1 VLRQELPDRPKREQ
15 SIVKYLP
22 LIWAGLRRKPARSIF
37 TLLSIV
43 VAFLLFGMLQGM
55 NAGFAKVIADQHLD
69 RLLTDPRV
77 PGGAPMPMSA
87 LTQIE
92 NVPGV
97 TAVAPRAIFFGS
109 FQQPKNG
116 VFALATDVERW
127 FAVRP
132 EFVIPKDRLE
142 ALLTT
147 RAGMVVTPAMLDRYG
162 WKVGDKIPVESR
174 ILKQDGSGQWIFDLV
189 GVFDATDNP
198 GQGMLALINYSYF
211 DEARATNRGTAD
223 RFIVRIADPKKSAE
237 TSAAIDK
244 LFANST
250 HETRTQSEK
259 EMAQSQM
266 KQVGDI
272 NFFTNAIVGAVF
284 FTLLFLTAN
293 TMMQSVRERIPEF
306 AVLKTIGFSDLSVL
320 VLVLLEA
327 LWLCVVS
334 AMLGLAIAT
343 AIFPTLT
350 AIFGGFKLPW
360 IVVAAGLVA
369 AVLVALISASMP
381 AWRVKQLRIV
391 DAIAGR

>member
-1 VLRQELPDRPKREQ
+1 
-15 SIVKYLP
+15 VKYFP

-43 VAFLLFGMLQGM
+43 VAFLLFGMLQGI

-77 PGGAPMPMSA
+77 PGGASMPVSA
-87 LTQIE
+87 AAQIE

-97 TAVAPRAIFFGS
+97 TAVAARAVFFGS
-109 FQQPKNG
+109 YQLPKNG

-132 EFVIPKDRLE
+132 EFVIPRDQLDT
-142 ALLTT
+142 LLKT
-147 RAGMVVTPAMLDRYG
+147 RTGIVVTPALRDRYG
-162 WKVGDKIPVESR
+162 WKVGDKIPIQSR
-174 ILKQDGSGQWIFDLV
+174 ILKQDGGGEWVFDLV
-189 GVFDATDNP
+189 GVFDSTDNP
-198 GQGMLALINYSYF
+198 GQGVLALINYGYF
-211 DEARATNRGTAD
+211 DEARAANRGTAD
-223 RFIVRIADPKKSAE
+223 RFIVRISDPKRSAE
-237 TSAAIDK
+237 TAAAIDK
-244 LFANST
+244 LFANSV

-259 EMAQSQM
+259 EQAQSQL

-306 AVLKTIGFSDLSVL
+306 AVLKTIGFSDTSVL

-327 LWLCVVS
+327 LFLCVVS
-334 AMLGLAIAT
+334 AALGLGCAA
-343 AIFPTLT
+343 AAFPTLT
-350 AIFGGFKLPW
+350 AVFGGFKLEW
-360 IVVAAGLVA
+360 IVLLGGLTASVF
-369 AVLVALISASMP
+369 VALISAFLP

-391 DAIAGR
+391 DALMGR